1 MSKIHTTLIVATLAF
16 VAIAAHSMPQ
26 GQPRWVTLATADG
39 SVVTTPASSEAACRA
54 AQSDTAVACLDGRD
68 MRQVSDDQVVAAR

>member
-1 MSKIHTTLIVATLAF
+1 MSKIHTSLIVGALAF

-26 GQPRWVTLATADG
+26 GPTRWVTLATADG
-39 SVVTTPASSEAACRA
+39 SVVYTPASSEATCRA
-54 AQSDTAVACLDGRD
+54 AQSDAAVACLDGRD